1 MVYCFL
7 FYFILFCCKVSEI
20 IEFQLYCKIVINTI
34 TMCYRCDR
42 CYRGYHIGLCVVFL
56 LHMFAFGFCFS
67 LFFVFIF
74 ISIVFIF
81 CLFVCLFFCFVFFF
95 FVVFYCLQ
103 KPLLFLFFFLSFWMK
118 MFLNETTIV
127 CFVLFVLF
135 GLFVTC
141 VSW

>member
-20 IEFQLYCKIVINTI
+20 IEFQLYCKIVTNTI

-42 CYRGYHIGLCVVFL
+42 CHRGYHIGLCVVFL

-67 LFFVFIF
+67 SFFVFIF

-81 CLFVCLFFCFVFFF
+81 CLFVCFFFCFFFPSILLLTKTPFIPFFF
-95 FVVFYCLQ
+95 FSL
-103 KPLLFLFFFLSFWMK
+103 
-118 MFLNETTIV
+118 FLNENV
-127 CFVLFVLF
+127 FK
-135 GLFVTC
+135 
-141 VSW
+141 